1 MRATDGF
8 RHHSSGGF
16 WCGGD
21 LLEDGRQ
28 GDAEGA
34 AYGINGV
41 AWSGSQQRAAAV
53 LLDFDLAEF
62 VEIIYDVAPLQ
73 IITTA
78 CGEEVEQFLPENRGE
93 ETAEDVTADGRVG
106 LMEDR
111 PRGAASTSRPFERR
125 LADSRNNLRQYCVC
139 PKR

>member
-1 MRATDGF
+1 M
-8 RHHSSGGF
+8 
-16 WCGGD
+16 
-21 LLEDGRQ
+21 
-28 GDAEGA
+28 
-34 AYGINGV
+34 I
-41 AWSGSQQRAAAV
+41 WSGSQQCAAAV

-62 VEIIYDVAPLQ
+62 VEIIDDVAPLQ